1 MQEIDINI
9 ICILLF
15 KHERAGLTK
24 KKLYWCGLKSC
35 LQNYLHNIHI
45 QYMLWQNVYQMHI
58 LYFKT

>member
-1 MQEIDINI
+1 MQG
-9 ICILLF
+9 LLF